1 MLVSGLL
8 FFFFFTKNI
17 YSTNAWEMNESKANR
32 QRWRAEGEGRE
43 QGGAGW
49 TPQDRGPGLECSR
62 RLTTA
67 DLSFLLSLE
76 VSSSVACPPAG
87 DAPSGLS
94 PDQLAAA
101 TPEARGGGH
110 WRSEKERK
118 RVMAELIP
126 SCSKTRGTTL

>member
-67 DLSFLLSLE
+67 DRSYQILPKAYFVHFVCFSLFDYFRILIITSFALSKLE
-76 VSSSVACPPAG
+76 LVSSID
-87 DAPSGLS
+87 DAMVSLF
-94 PDQLAAA
+94 
-101 TPEARGGGH
+101 H
-110 WRSEKERK
+110 
-118 RVMAELIP
+118 M
-126 SCSKTRGTTL
+126 